1 MCSHRYVTTMK
12 EKVATN
18 LRKSQGLQWERLERE
33 KGMEG
38 EGDAFIISKIRKK
51 MKNCL
56 REQRRQMGRRRV
68 KMERKW

>member
-12 EKVATN
+12 EKVAMN

-38 EGDAFIISKIRKK
+38 EGDAFIISKTRKK
-51 MKNCL
+51 
-56 REQRRQMGRRRV
+56 
-68 KMERKW
+68 